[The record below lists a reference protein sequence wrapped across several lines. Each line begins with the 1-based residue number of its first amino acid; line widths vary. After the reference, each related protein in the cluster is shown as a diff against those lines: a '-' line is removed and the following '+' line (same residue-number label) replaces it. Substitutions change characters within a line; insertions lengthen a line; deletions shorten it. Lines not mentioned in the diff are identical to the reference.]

1 MRIYSLRQCGGV
13 KLVPSNCG
21 WGQAPLLPNTNL
33 PNFGLAMLLPL
44 LMSTIS
50 INGCSWILV
59 SFQLRS
65 ESLTSSPLWFLAS
78 QCSVPL
84 LLTSERRLW
93 LMEEKAQRGRV
104 LCPYHIDSRLCIW
117 LSIWGYGI
125 GSDSENAKVNFNI
138 FSMLMVNQDN
148 LV

>member
-50 INGCSWILV
+50 INGCSWIL
-59 SFQLRS
+59 RS

-84 LLTSERRLW
+84 LLTNERRLW

-125 GSDSENAKVNFNI
+125 GSDSENAKLNFNI

>member
-50 INGCSWILV
+50 INGCSWIL
-59 SFQLRS
+59 RS

-84 LLTSERRLW
+84 LLTNERRLW